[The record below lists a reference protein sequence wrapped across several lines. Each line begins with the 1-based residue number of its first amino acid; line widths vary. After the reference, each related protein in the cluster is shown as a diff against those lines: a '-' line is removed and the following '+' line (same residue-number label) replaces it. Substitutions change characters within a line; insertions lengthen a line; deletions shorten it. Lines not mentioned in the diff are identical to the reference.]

1 MDPSRGTA
9 RRRSDEFRVRY
20 GDSVMKSAF
29 SSAAR
34 LSWVLILVVLSS
46 LTAAMG
52 QAPIRFV
59 KTSKIFILDAGKVT
73 YVFGIN
79 EQNILQ
85 HIYWGGHVGREEDFR
100 TPSTGE
106 WSPFDLTGTPKPLE
120 NPACAPRPYSQPV
133 RTVPS

>member
-1 MDPSRGTA
+1 
-9 RRRSDEFRVRY
+9 
-20 GDSVMKSAF
+20 MKSAF

-34 LSWVLILVVLSS
+34 LSWGLILVVLSS

-85 HIYWGGHVGREEDFR
+85 HIY
-100 TPSTGE
+100 
-106 WSPFDLTGTPKPLE
+106 
-120 NPACAPRPYSQPV
+120 
-133 RTVPS
+133 